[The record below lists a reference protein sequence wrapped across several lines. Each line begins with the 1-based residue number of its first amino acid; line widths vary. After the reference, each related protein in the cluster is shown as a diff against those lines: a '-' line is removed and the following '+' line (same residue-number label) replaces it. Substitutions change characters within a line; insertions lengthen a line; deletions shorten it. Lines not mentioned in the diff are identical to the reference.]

1 MHRGSAWN
9 LLAGILFVVALV
21 GCPSSKPKA
30 ERSIETPENGLVK
43 VPPFAEQSP
52 SPSPSTIPRVLL
64 RSLRLPQVAAGQRC
78 PITRR
83 HTITAENARYAVLG
97 RAPAFLFLSEVRPD
111 ADGVF
116 HYRDVY
122 RAPSGW
128 WLPYGMWWIERS
140 AKGPILVRGQ
150 KLNGSSPVLL
160 QGWGSLVG
168 TVRAIN
174 DGHTDVELATGTLI
188 RPTQSLHLTAD
199 GWANFPPADIA
210 IKGPGCYG
218 FQVDGT
224 TFSYSIVVQ
233 FAP

>member
-97 RAPAFLFLSEVRPD
+97 RAPAF
-111 ADGVF
+111 
-116 HYRDVY
+116 
-122 RAPSGW
+122 
-128 WLPYGMWWIERS
+128 RS
-140 AKGPILVRGQ
+140 DCMRVSQ
-150 KLNGSSPVLL
+150 
-160 QGWGSLVG
+160 
-168 TVRAIN
+168 
-174 DGHTDVELATGTLI
+174 
-188 RPTQSLHLTAD
+188 
-199 GWANFPPADIA
+199 
-210 IKGPGCYG
+210 
-218 FQVDGT
+218 
-224 TFSYSIVVQ
+224 
-233 FAP
+233 